1 MIIPLRVWLIR
12 KIHESIFSKP
22 FERSGGNVEVEL
34 DLPNYA
40 TKADLIGTTSV
51 DTANLVAKSHLAS
64 LKIQADKVDV
74 DKLKNVPVN
83 LSKLSN
89 VVDTDVVK
97 KLCMIN

>member
-1 MIIPLRVWLIR
+1 MID
-12 KIHESIFSKP
+12 KKD
-22 FERSGGNVEVEL
+22 NVEVEL

-40 TKADLIGTTSV
+40 TKAYSIGTTSV
-51 DTANLVAKSHLAS
+51 DTANLVAKSYLAS
-64 LKIQADKVDV
+64 QKIQADKVDV
-74 DKLKNVPVN
+74 DKLKDVPVN

>member
-1 MIIPLRVWLIR
+1 M
-12 KIHESIFSKP
+12 
-22 FERSGGNVEVEL
+22 EVEL

-40 TKADLIGTTSV
+40 TKPNLIGTTSV
-51 DTANLVAKSHLAS
+51 DTANLVAKSYLAN